1 MENIVYLVDITV
13 RIHRLFFFFFVIVES
28 NNINFVVFQIISL
41 KKF

>member
-13 RIHRLFFFFFVIVES
+13 RIHRLFFFFVIVES